1 MRDIQLVLERWG
13 VWARDNTNVDY
24 SHIAAGFKGLFPPS
38 STSKP
43 SCCDDDGIIIDAAIT
58 RLKVMRRPDELQLLI
73 LHYVY
78 GMSKRSIGRMRKTSE
93 GRIRQEI
100 MLAESF
106 VDGCW
111 RSVGDGSLHL
121 AHQNLRTAEKSSS
134 ALRKKCISLIRVVT

>member
-106 VDGCW
+106 VDGC
-111 RSVGDGSLHL
+111 L
-121 AHQNLRTAEKSSS
+121 AIAGVVLEMDPYTQRTQIYEPPKKVLVRYAKS
-134 ALRKKCISLIRVVT
+134 ALV